1 MKKLFPLMA
10 ILLISV
16 TQSFSQDSMETP
28 EKKWNFGADLNLY
41 FYTDDFI
48 AMPVFRADRNKLHL
62 EARYN
67 YEANNTFSGWIGYNI
82 KGGNEFEF
90 FITPM
95 VGGIAGETNGFA
107 PGLEF
112 TLGYKGFELYNE
124 SEYVFDLESNIGN
137 FSYTMSDL
145 TYSLTDWLWAGAS
158 AQTTKVFEEDLVFDA
173 GLLIGGGYKAFEISG
188 YLYNPASSGRFAL
201 ITLSASF

>member
-1 MKKLFPLMA
+1 MKKF
-10 ILLISV
+10 LLISFFAFYLV
-16 TQSFSQDSMETP
+16 SIVFAQSLESP
-28 EKKWNFGADLNLY
+28 KEKKWELGADINNY
-41 FYTDDFI
+41 IYTDDYIF
-48 AMPVFRADRNKLHL
+48 MPVFRADYNKLHL

-67 YEANNTFSGWIGYNI
+67 YEDMNTFSGWIGYNM

-95 VGGIAGETNGFA
+95 VGGVFGETNGIA

-137 FSYTMSDL
+137 FGYTFTDL
-145 TYSLTDWLWAGAS
+145 TYSFTDWLWAGTS
-158 AQTTKVFEEDLVFDA
+158 AQTTKVYEEDLVFDVGVLVGA
-173 GLLIGGGYKAFEISG
+173 SYKVFSLSG
-188 YLYNPASSGRFAL
+188 YLYNPADAERFAL
-201 ITLSASF
+201 ITLSVSF